1 MDSQNNGKKEFWRA
15 VMFTLISIS
24 AGLIQ
29 MGSFELMSK
38 LLQLDYW
45 ISYPVSVLLSVI
57 WNFTFNRRYTFQSAA
72 NVPVAMLKVL
82 AFYAV
87 FTPVTTIGGTY
98 LVEKM
103 LWNEDLV
110 FVITMLLNFVL
121 EYLYQRFFV
130 FKNNLDD
137 LKIEK

>member
-1 MDSQNNGKKEFWRA
+1 MEQNNRKKEFWRA
-15 VMFTLISIS
+15 VKFTLISIS

-29 MGSFELMSK
+29 MGSGELMSK
-38 LLQLDYW
+38 LLKLEYLV
-45 ISYPVSVLLSVI
+45 SYPVSVLLSVI

-87 FTPVTTIGGTY
+87 FTPVTTIGGNY
-98 LVEKM
+98 LVDKM

-121 EYLYQRFFV
+121 EFLYQRFFV

-137 LKIEK
+137 RKTEK

>member
-1 MDSQNNGKKEFWRA
+1 MEHNNRKKEFWRA
-15 VMFTLISIS
+15 VKFTLISIS

-38 LLQLDYW
+38 LLKLEYM

-87 FTPVTTIGGTY
+87 FTPATTIGGDY
-98 LVEKM
+98 LVKEM

-121 EYLYQRFFV
+121 EFLYQRFFV

-137 LKIEK
+137 RKTEK

>member
-1 MDSQNNGKKEFWRA
+1 MEQNNGKKEFWRA
-15 VMFTLISIS
+15 VKFTLISIS

-38 LLQLDYW
+38 LLKLEYLV
-45 ISYPVSVLLSVI
+45 SYPVSVLLSVI

-87 FTPVTTIGGTY
+87 FTPVTTIGGDY
-98 LVEKM
+98 LVKNM

-110 FVITMLLNFVL
+110 FIITMLLNFVL
-121 EYLYQRFFV
+121 EFLYQRFFV

-137 LKIEK
+137 RKTEK

>member
-1 MDSQNNGKKEFWRA
+1 MEQNNRKKEFWRA
-15 VMFTLISIS
+15 VKFTLISIS

-38 LLQLDYW
+38 LLKLEYM
-45 ISYPVSVLLSVI
+45 ISYPASVLLSVI

-87 FTPVTTIGGTY
+87 FTPATTIGGDY
-98 LVEKM
+98 LVKEM

-110 FVITMLLNFVL
+110 FVATMLLNFVL
-121 EYLYQRFFV
+121 EFLYQRFFV

-137 LKIEK
+137 RKTEK

>member
-1 MDSQNNGKKEFWRA
+1 MANNKKQVEFWRA
-15 VMFTLISIS
+15 VKFTLISIS

-38 LLQLDYW
+38 LLGWEYM
-45 ISYPVSVLLSVI
+45 ISYPVSVVLSVI

-87 FTPVTTIGGTY
+87 FTPVTTIGGNY
-98 LVEKM
+98 LVEKH

-130 FKNNLDD
+130 FNKNLDD
-137 LKIEK
+137 REK

>member
-1 MDSQNNGKKEFWRA
+1 MEQNNRKKEFWRA
-15 VMFTLISIS
+15 VKFTLISIS

-38 LLQLDYW
+38 LLKLEYLV
-45 ISYPVSVLLSVI
+45 SYPVSVLLSVI

-87 FTPVTTIGGTY
+87 FTPVTTIGGNY
-98 LVEKM
+98 LVDKM

-121 EYLYQRFFV
+121 EFLYQRFFV

-137 LKIEK
+137 RKTEK